1 MPSSAG
7 ALGPEGDGSCPFP
20 PPHLTLM
27 LQLGNEMKCTLLNED
42 YCSIKSYQDKFYV
55 CLYVKMGVCEIERY
69 VFINYTHYEK
79 YLSIILQLYTFI
91 RKKLINPCEGDN
103 AAAFISSLQSR
114 KRMLF
119 CVWRGGKISVFPCF
133 LKLLVVV
140 FVWRVFC
147 TLLPIVWRPCFIVSA
162 PVTFA
167 YNPRQNVHF
176 VMEFCWEFDAD
187 QVWCTCSFPSGNQLH
202 IIIIAAVLC
211 CKRCAFQ
218 REHGADAVSCSG
230 LIDLQFF
237 LWTTCIFPAKV
248 LPLNSII
255 DFSSAV
261 CNFSGVGA
269 WAARKIVDHFVHIF
283 LQELTF
289 AAHPSFTAVSI
300 CLRAGN
306 GNLRYIMKH
315 AISYNQW

>member
-1 MPSSAG
+1 MKNTYGLYYNYIHSLETDQPLSRRHCSSQYQFF
-7 ALGPEGDGSCPFP
+7 SI
-20 PPHLTLM
+20 
-27 LQLGNEMKCTLLNED
+27 QEMNAIL
-42 YCSIKSYQDKFYV
+42 
-55 CLYVKMGVCEIERY
+55 CL
-69 VFINYTHYEK
+69 
-79 YLSIILQLYTFI
+79 
-91 RKKLINPCEGDN
+91 
-103 AAAFISSLQSR
+103 
-114 KRMLF
+114 KRS
-119 CVWRGGKISVFPCF
+119 KIFSVFPCF

-176 VMEFCWEFDAD
+176 VMEFCWEFNAD
-187 QVWCTCSFPSGNQLH
+187 QVWCTCPFPSGNQLH

-218 REHGADAVSCSG
+218 REHGADAVPCSG
-230 LIDLQFF
+230 FIDLQFF

-248 LPLNSII
+248 FPLNSII

-269 WAARKIVDHFVHIF
+269 WAAGKIIDHFVHIF

-289 AAHPSFTAVSI
+289 AAHPSFTAISI

-306 GNLRYIMKH
+306 GNLRYIMQH
-315 AISYNQW
+315 PSSYDQW